1 MKNLIKST
9 ALVAAFGAT
18 LGLAATSA
26 MAEEQWCGPAKD
38 GAMTEEKAAEM
49 YAAKG
54 YDVKNTDMEH
64 GCIELKA
71 IDPSGKRV
79 EMYVDANTGEIVKVK
94 D

>member
-1 MKNLIKST
+1 MKNLITST

-18 LGLAATSA
+18 LGLTATSA
-26 MAEEQWCGPAKD
+26 MAEEQWCPTIKD
-38 GAMTEEKAAEM
+38 GAMTEAQAAEM
-49 YAAKG
+49 YGAKG

-71 IDPSGKRV
+71 IDPNGKRV
-79 EMYVDANTGEIVKVK
+79 EMYIDSNTGEIVKVK